1 MMTVVA
7 NGNGGQVNPG
17 DSIQI
22 TNDGEIQGA
31 LYGTDAIEFG
41 NDASSE
47 GPVVGST
54 LIFGNNVTTN
64 SFPNI
69 DYVPSGDPGNS
80 PVFGRPN
87 PPTGFSS

>member
-1 MMTVVA
+1 MPFEVA
-7 NGNGGQVNPG
+7 NGSV
-17 DSIQI
+17 QI
-22 TNDGEIQGA
+22 AACQAGSGLDLMKRQCARAN
-31 LYGTDAIEFG
+31 AIEFG
-41 NDASSE
+41 NNSYSD

-69 DYVPSGDPGNS
+69 DFVPSGDPGNS
-80 PVFGRPN
+80 PVFGHPN